1 MELPVAV
8 LNCKPVFGIKTMIV
22 VYKGIHTYHSYNQ
35 KVYLNQVK
43 SMTNEINRD
52 LQSCLTWCLNL

>member
-22 VYKGIHTYHSYNQ
+22 VYKGIHIIATT
-35 KVYLNQVK
+35 KRF
-43 SMTNEINRD
+43 I
-52 LQSCLTWCLNL
+52 